1 MIERLVSCG
10 SRLDVG
16 DTQDY
21 TPIMHAAHL
30 GHTDAIQRLCLAGL
44 VCLLWFPGL
53 VKFLEWLVAR
63 WATNIKSLVAPNA
76 YR

>member
-1 MIERLVSCG
+1 MIERLVSCE

-44 VCLLWFPGL
+44 VCLLWFHL
-53 VKFLEWLVAR
+53 EVSTVKELKV
-63 WATNIKSLVAPNA
+63 
-76 YR
+76 